1 MKRVVGLVAAGAFSL
16 ALVTG
21 CSSSDNSSSET
32 SSAAPTTTS
41 SSESATGSITVFAAA
56 SLKNSFTELG
66 TEFESENPGSKVTFS
81 FAGSSDLVAQITQ
94 GAPAD
99 VFASADAANMT
110 KATDAGVVAG
120 SPSDFASN
128 TVTIVVPPGNPKGI
142 ASFADLTKDGT
153 QLVICAPQV
162 PCGAATKKVETAT
175 GETLSPVSEE
185 SSVTDVLNKVTS
197 GQADAGIV
205 YVTDAKSA
213 GDKVQTVAFPEA
225 TTVVNLYQIAVLKDS
240 KNSET
245 ATKFVD
251 LVKGPKGLAVLS
263 DAGFAAP

>member
-1 MKRVVGLVAAGAFSL
+1 M
-16 ALVTG
+16 
-21 CSSSDNSSSET
+21 
-32 SSAAPTTTS
+32 
-41 SSESATGSITVFAAA
+41 
-56 SLKNSFTELG
+56 
-66 TEFESENPGSKVTFS
+66 
-81 FAGSSDLVAQITQ
+81 
-94 GAPAD
+94 
-99 VFASADAANMT
+99 FASADAANMT

-128 TVTIVVPPGNPKGI
+128 TLTIVVPPGNPKGI
-142 ASFADLTKDGT
+142 ASFADLAKEGT

>member
-1 MKRVVGLVAAGAFSL
+1 MKKALGIVAAGFLSL
-16 ALVTG
+16 ALASG
-21 CSSSDNSSSET
+21 CSSSDTSSSAT
-32 SSAAPTTTS
+32 STTSAAPASTS
-41 SSESATGSITVFAAA
+41 ASVTGDITVFAAA
-56 SLKNSFTELG
+56 SLKNTFTELG
-66 TEFESENPGSKVTFS
+66 KEFETENPGTTVTFS
-81 FAGSSDLVAQITQ
+81 FAGSSDLVAQIIQ

-99 VFASADAANMT
+99 VFASADAANMK

-128 TVTIVVPPGNPKGI
+128 TLTIVVPPGNPKGI
-142 ASFADLTKDGT
+142 TSFADVNKEGT

-162 PCGAATKKVETAT
+162 PCGAATKKVEEST
-175 GETLSPVSEE
+175 GQTLTPVSEE

-213 GDKVQTVAFPEA
+213 GDKVETVAFPEA
-225 TTVVNLYQIAVLKDS
+225 TAVVNLYQIAALKDS
-240 KNSET
+240 KNSAV

-251 LVKGPKGLAVLS
+251 LVSGPKGLAVLTT
-263 DAGFAAP
+263 AGFAAP